1 MTVAMAWNRKHG
13 EPRAVVTRVFSAVV
27 MVTALT
33 AGVVGH
39 APEAAADEAQS
50 KQWYLEAMDAEKIW
64 KSTTGKGIKVAIIDS
79 GVNPNIAS
87 LKNQV
92 LKGADLTGTPGDET
106 DDYSGH
112 GTTMAELIVGT
123 GAGGGLQGLAPG
135 AKVIPMRV
143 NDTDRQNKMRVN
155 AFDVEQA
162 IKAAADSDA
171 QIINVSMSNDF
182 YSSQVRD
189 AVKYAQAKGKL
200 LFAGAGNG
208 AEEGNKP
215 QYPASYP
222 EAISVAAGGSDGQIA
237 PYSQHNKYVDLAAP
251 GSDIPGWCNASFK
264 SYCDAGGTSNATA
277 LASASAA
284 LIWSAH
290 PEWTGNQVLR
300 VMLESAGRGGD
311 GNKKGLSE
319 YYGYGVVRPGAHINR
334 GLGKPG
340 DPNVNPLTNERV
352 GDSSDSSASPKP
364 SAPASSQPPKPKPG
378 SNAAVK
384 GSSSESSDGSGQL
397 GLVLGAIAAA
407 VVIGGGAFAVVRKR
421 RSA

>member
-1 MTVAMAWNRKHG
+1 MAQIRGRG
-13 EPRAVVTRVFSAVV
+13 EPRLAMARVFSVV
-27 MVTALT
+27 TLLAALT
-33 AGVVGH
+33 TGAIGLASV
-39 APEAAADEAQS
+39 AIADEVKP
-50 KQWYLEAMDAEKIW
+50 KQWYLAPMNAEKIW
-64 KSTTGKGIKVAIIDS
+64 KSTTGKGIKVAVIDS
-79 GVNPNIAS
+79 GVNPSIAS
-87 LKNQV
+87 LKGQV
-92 LKGADLTGTPGDET
+92 LKGEDLTGTPGDET

-135 AKVIPMRV
+135 AKVIPLRV

-155 AFDVEQA
+155 AFDLEQA

-171 QIINVSMSNDF
+171 QVINVSMASDH
-182 YSSQVRD
+182 YSSEVRD
-189 AVKYAQAKGKL
+189 AVEYAQTKGKL

-208 AEEGNKP
+208 AEKGNKP

-222 EAISVAAGGSDGQIA
+222 EAISVAASGSDGKIA
-237 PYSQHNKYVDLAAP
+237 RYSQHNKYVDIAAP
-251 GSDIPGWCNASFK
+251 GSHIPGWCNESFK
-264 SYCDAGGTSNATA
+264 SYCDTEGTSHATA

-300 VMLESAGRGGD
+300 VMLESAGRGED
-311 GNKKGLSE
+311 GNKKSLSE
-319 YYGYGVVRPGAHINR
+319 YYGYGVIRPGAHLNR

-352 GDSSDSSASPKP
+352 GGSSGSSPSPKP
-364 SAPASSQPPKPKPG
+364 SAPASSQPSKSKPESNTSVAG
-378 SNAAVK
+378 ST
-384 GSSSESSDGSGQL
+384 SDTSDDSGQL
-397 GLVLGAIAAA
+397 GLVLGAIAAV
-407 VVIGGGAFAVVRKR
+407 VVIGGGAFAVARKR